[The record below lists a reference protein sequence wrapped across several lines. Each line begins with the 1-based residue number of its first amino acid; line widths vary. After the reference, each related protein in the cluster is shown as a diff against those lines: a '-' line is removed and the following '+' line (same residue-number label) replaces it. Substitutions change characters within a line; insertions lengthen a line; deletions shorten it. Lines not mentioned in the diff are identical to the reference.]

1 MVELCLVTK
10 TEIIKFINDEEG
22 LTVVEYVVG
31 AGLLVVGFTGFFSD
45 FADVLIAKMS
55 SLMK

>member
-1 MVELCLVTK
+1 MFSAK